1 MIFNKIDYYIPADS
15 GDGGSRLDFVPHS
28 PGLSVTAD
36 LIYFELKIVDIKKL
50 GAPISSR
57 LKQVTMEEIP
67 HITSDLLDKLRKL
80 NINSVY
86 QLAVQIPSELAFE
99 ISDVT
104 IDVEFAAKLIGNAR
118 KTLAENDIISKEFST
133 ADDML
138 EKRNK
143 ISRYS
148 TGSSGFDTF
157 LNGGFET
164 QSITE
169 IAGEFGSGKSQICH
183 TLCAAAIV
191 LLEDESPDGADNGST
206 HSAPGSIIFI
216 DTENTFHANRVYQI
230 AEQKNLDPEDILK
243 RIYHCNVYSSEQLE
257 VLINDLPKFIEQY
270 NTKLVIVDSIISLH
284 RAEFSGLGT
293 LAERQQ
299 RLGKMLNK
307 LRRYADIY
315 NIAVVITNQVVSYA
329 DGSHPGF
336 DYMKAAGGNIVAHG
350 STYRIFLRKSGKNR
364 AAIMD
369 DSPSHPYQRVKFSIS
384 ESGIQD
390 VNSYKTEES
399 DSAW

>member
-1 MIFNKIDYYIPADS
+1 MEKIPN
-15 GDGGSRLDFVPHS
+15 
-28 PGLSVTAD
+28 
-36 LIYFELKIVDIKKL
+36 
-50 GAPISSR
+50 
-57 LKQVTMEEIP
+57 
-67 HITSDLLDKLRKL
+67 ITSDTLDKLRKL

-86 QLAVQIPSELAFE
+86 QLAVQSPSELELE
-99 ISDVT
+99 INDVYF
-104 IDVEFAAKLIGNAR
+104 DVESAARLIGNAR
-118 KTLAENDIISKEFST
+118 KILTENKILSKEFST
-133 ADDML
+133 GDDLL

-143 ISRYS
+143 ISRYA
-148 TGSSGFDTF
+148 TGSSKFDDF

-183 TLCAAAIV
+183 ALCAAAIT
-191 LLEDESPDGADNGST
+191 LMENDSLDARDNEST
-206 HSAPGSIIFI
+206 QRAPGSIIFV
-216 DTENTFHANRVYQI
+216 DTENTFRANRVYQI

-243 RIYHCNVYSSEQLE
+243 RIYHCNIYSSEQLE
-257 VLINDLPKFIEQY
+257 VLIDDLPKSIEQF
-270 NTKLVIVDSIISLH
+270 NTKLVIVDSVISLH
-284 RAEFSGLGT
+284 RAEFSGRAT

-329 DGSHPGF
+329 DDSHPGF
-336 DYMKAAGGNIVAHG
+336 DYMKAAGGNIMAHS

-364 AAIMD
+364 VATME
-369 DSPSHPYQRVKFSIS
+369 DSPSQPYQRVKFSIS

-390 VNSYKTEES
+390 VSSYKIEES
-399 DSAW
+399 DSGW

>member
-1 MIFNKIDYYIPADS
+1 MT
-15 GDGGSRLDFVPHS
+15 H
-28 PGLSVTAD
+28 
-36 LIYFELKIVDIKKL
+36 
-50 GAPISSR
+50 ISSR
-57 LKQVTMEEIP
+57 FKEVTMEEIP
-67 HITSDLLDKLRKL
+67 DITSDMVDKLRKL

-86 QLAVQIPSELAFE
+86 QLAVQSPLELAMV
-99 ISDVT
+99 ISNAYF
-104 IDVEFAAKLIGNAR
+104 DVESAGKLIANAR
-118 KTLAENDIISKEFST
+118 KILTENEILSKDFST
-133 ADDML
+133 ADDLL
-138 EKRNK
+138 EKRSK
-143 ISRYS
+143 ISKYT
-148 TGSSGFDTF
+148 TGSSNFDTF

-183 TLCAAAIV
+183 TLCAAAIT
-191 LLEDESPDGADNGST
+191 LMENDSLDANDNGSKQR
-206 HSAPGSIIFI
+206 SPGSIIFI
-216 DTENTFHANRVYQI
+216 DTENTFRANRVYQI
-230 AEQKNLDPEDILK
+230 AEQKNLEPEDILK

-257 VLINDLPKFIEQY
+257 LLVDDLPKSIEQY
-270 NTKLVIVDSIISLH
+270 NAKLVVVDSIISLH
-284 RAEFSGLGT
+284 RAEFSGRGT

-315 NIAVVITNQVVSYA
+315 NIAVVITNQVISYA

-364 AAIMD
+364 VATME
-369 DSPSHPYQRVKFSIS
+369 DSPSQPYQRVKFSIS

-390 VNSYKTEES
+390 VTSYKTEEENS
-399 DSAW
+399 GW